1 MTSIITSNN
10 TRINILLINSSE
22 KRMVRIVFLVR
33 NRNNHPLETKHGVTC
48 TTTDKLYTE
57 A

>member
-10 TRINILLINSSE
+10 TRINIILITLSE
-22 KRMVRIVFLVR
+22 NRMVPIVFLVR
-33 NRNNHPLETKHGVTC
+33 NRNNHPLETKYSVTC